1 MTPFDI
7 IVLAVIGLS
16 ALFALSRGLVT
27 ETLSLAAWVGAFI
40 GLRLFFAPV
49 SAWVRSFI
57 DSRAGAD
64 ILTLGMLF
72 FGIFLLLRFVAG
84 FIGDKIKQSRVGI
97 VDRILGMAFGALR
110 GLLIVS
116 LAYAALM
123 LLVPRNHMP
132 DWIQGSK
139 TEALVAFGA
148 DTVTSFARTMR
159 RDRNELPAY
168 DNPEGDPSGGD
179 AENAFPGYDND
190 DRQQLDDETE
200 RLMREAEKQHGK
212 TSI

>member
-7 IVLAVIGLS
+7 FVLIVVALS

-27 ETLSLAAWVGAFI
+27 EVLSLAAWVGAFI
-40 GLRLFFAPV
+40 GMRLFFAPV
-49 SAWVRSFI
+49 SLWMRGHI
-57 DSRAGAD
+57 DSKPGAD
-64 ILTLGMLF
+64 ILTLGLLF
-72 FGIFLLLRFVAG
+72 FTIFLLLRWLAG
-84 FIGDKIKQSRVGI
+84 FVGDKIKSSKIGI

-123 LLVPRNHMP
+123 LLVTREHMP
-132 DWIQGSK
+132 DWVRGS
-139 TEALVAFGA
+139 TSEPLVAFGA

-159 RDRNELPAY
+159 SGDENDSSWHGDSADPAPGE
-168 DNPEGDPSGGD
+168 D
-179 AENAFPGYDND
+179 FPGYGDE

-200 RLMREAEKQHGK
+200 RLLRDSEKENGK